1 MRGGGVGGV
10 SLEFDTLQKI
20 FFGFGSQSLP
30 ERERERERETQTFNG
45 RFSNIPSIFFE
56 ERERERDMAQTDS
69 EVDIGFE
76 ISRAFALMDQG
87 KAYASDNN
95 YRDAGE
101 KFQETISVLMAVRF
115 FFAKFEIFLNFFL

>member
-1 MRGGGVGGV
+1 
-10 SLEFDTLQKI
+10 
-20 FFGFGSQSLP
+20 
-30 ERERERERETQTFNG
+30 
-45 RFSNIPSIFFE
+45 
-56 ERERERDMAQTDS
+56 MAKTDS